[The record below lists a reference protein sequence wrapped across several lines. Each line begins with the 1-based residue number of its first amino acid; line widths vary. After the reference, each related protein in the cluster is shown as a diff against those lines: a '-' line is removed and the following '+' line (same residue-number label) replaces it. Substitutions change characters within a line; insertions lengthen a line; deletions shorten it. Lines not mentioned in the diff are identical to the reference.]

1 MGIPPVDSSLRARF
15 FRVLLIVALISGVS
29 SSAWAR
35 VQSIEML
42 DPDVGWVT
50 TAEEYGRG
58 SLFWTTDG
66 GTHWRDITPNPFDSE
81 RQPAV
86 FNSGNAQPAR
96 IASVFFLDTHRGWVL
111 FCCGQ
116 SDSTDAEDAVPR
128 FDLAMTTDS
137 GATWSIARVSLP
149 AQTRDNV
156 KAADGGQV
164 QFADSLHGWMNL
176 TTCGFTHTCNASMIA
191 TSDGGRT
198 WHPVEEGP
206 PGDADPFSLVTPSLG
221 WQVSIPNGWVGND
234 EDAELYVT
242 RDGARNWKQVSLPF
256 PRKMLSAAFAK
267 GSRPSAYYSCLP
279 TFTDADHGLLAVTYM
294 DEKNGWNSAIV
305 LFETA
310 DAGHSWQPIR
320 SITHLYLPGMNARY
334 SVEVSDS
341 TLFAITTSRDEKHA
355 TLYKDGPDG
364 RTNTDISSYFWPQG
378 QLSSAQLSFATARQ
392 GWMLGKNLSSTT
404 DAGATWTTLNPQA
417 DETVPATCCQPLIHF
432 PMDAMQLLS
441 PNIGWASWQGDLFW
455 TEDSGLTWTEIT
467 PARNIFG
474 SHKLLSVFFLDTKQ
488 GWALSADAVFST
500 TDAGDHWSMTTLD
513 ISKLQERKWSNAT
526 LGQIYFADS
535 AHGWMSMDVEEV
547 GQVHKAWL
555 LVTSDGGRSW
565 APAPTDPGVAG
576 TIRLVTPTAGWLRS
590 FSGDELLV
598 THDAAHS
605 WEKVSLTPPE
615 GGFSNS
621 DATYDL
627 PTFENS
633 EHGHLAVTYTGGL
646 GRKAIAILYAT
657 DDGGL
662 TWKPDSTLRDLASVP
677 VGSGVSSTVVGSTW
691 ITATQL
697 NSSSNPVITP
707 IASGATLSAA
717 YHSESG
723 YYGSHKLSFITPSL
737 GWVLTNSDYL
747 LSTSDGG
754 ATWTELDPRSSK
766 EASFTHPQSRSRALG
781 TLIGS
786 MQLLRPGIG
795 VVTAVHSGTLDEG
808 DFHLMRTDNDG
819 AQWKDI
825 SPLTTTTDGNFS
837 NYFFLDPNHGWLL
850 LWNLAPAVPRVGKP
864 QFELESTTDGGATW
878 SRTHIAV
885 PDLESMRDKIL
896 SGAKISFVDPAH
908 GWMSMIVSG
917 VGTIDIYWETTADG
931 GKTWTAASTSSI
943 RPSGVRFVT
952 PTLAWMIDDP
962 STAVSAPPAPARMP
976 ATPGAIEQDTTPA
989 GMHGFIIPGPLKAD
1003 GFRPL
1008 RHIRS
1013 DSRYYAP
1020 SSNDLYV
1027 TRDGAKSWN
1036 RASFAAPKEVYGLG
1050 GDTNAPLSTIYGL
1063 PTFTDGDHGFLP
1075 VTYTAGT
1082 NPVFYYHAVLFQTAD
1097 GGRTWK
1103 PDRTLFSNPSIGG
1116 LKSRGFA
1123 CNPATVLSAV
1133 EGSDWVVAS
1142 HPLEG
1147 PPSFRTVAADSSLDI
1162 TPTLENQVAS
1172 AYGNDVFCQILQ
1184 QGFRLDFVTPSTGWI
1199 IWRGALL
1206 STTNAGGTWTPIGP
1220 TVTP

>member
-1 MGIPPVDSSLRARF
+1 
-15 FRVLLIVALISGVS
+15 
-29 SSAWAR
+29 
-35 VQSIEML
+35 ML
-42 DPDVGWVT
+42 APDVGWVT

-58 SLFWTTDG
+58 RLFWTTDG

-81 RQPAV
+81 KQPAV
-86 FNSGNAQPAR
+86 FNSGNVQPYQ

-116 SDSTDAEDAVPR
+116 SDSTDSEDRGMPQ

-137 GATWSIARVSLP
+137 GATWSIARVSIP

-156 KAADGGQV
+156 QAADGGQV

-198 WHPVEEGP
+198 WRPVQEGP
-206 PGDADPFSLVTPSLG
+206 PGDADPFSMVTPSLG

-242 RDGARNWKQVSLPF
+242 HNGSKHWDQVSVPF
-256 PRKMLSAAFAK
+256 PKKMLSSAFAK
-267 GSRPSAYYSCLP
+267 GSHPSAYYHDLP
-279 TFTDADHGLLAVTYM
+279 TYQDSRHGHLPVTYN
-294 DEKNGWNSAIV
+294 DENNNWKSAIV

-320 SITHLYLPGMNARY
+320 SITNLYLPGMNASY
-334 SVEVSDS
+334 AVAVADS
-341 TLFAITTSRDEKHA
+341 TLIAITSSQNEKLV
-355 TLYKDGPDG
+355 TLSKDGPDG
-364 RTNTDISSYFWPQG
+364 RTNTDISSYFNTR
-378 QLSSAQLSFATARQ
+378 LSGLASAQLSFATPKQ
-392 GWMLGKNLSSTT
+392 GWMLVGSKLLSTL
-404 DAGATWTTLNPQA
+404 DGGATWTTLNPQA
-417 DETVPATCCQPLIHF
+417 DETAPATCCQPLIHF
-432 PMDAMQLLS
+432 PMDSMQLLS
-441 PNIGWASWQGDLFW
+441 SKIGWASWQGDLFR

-488 GWALSADAVFST
+488 GWALSADAIFST
-500 TDAGDHWSMTTLD
+500 TDAGAHWSMTTLD
-513 ISKLQERKWSNAT
+513 ISTLQDRKWGNST

-535 AHGWMSMDVEEV
+535 AHGWASMDVE
-547 GQVHKAWL
+547 GYRQVHKTLL

-565 APAPTDPGVAG
+565 TPAPTDPGVAG
-576 TIRLVTPTAGWLRS
+576 SIRLVTPKAGWLRS
-590 FSGDELLV
+590 FSGDELVV
-598 THDAAHS
+598 TYDAAHS

-615 GGFSNS
+615 GGYSNT

-646 GRKAIAILYAT
+646 GKKAIAVLYAT

-662 TWKPDSTLRDLASVP
+662 TWKPDSTLKDLASVP

-691 ITATQL
+691 ITATEL
-697 NSSSNPVITP
+697 NGSGSNPLITP
-707 IASGATLSAA
+707 IASGATLGAD

-737 GWVLTNSDYL
+737 GWVLTNADRL

-754 ATWTELDPRSSK
+754 LTWTELDPRSSK
-766 EASFTHPQSRSRALG
+766 QASFAHPQPRARAIG

-786 MQLLRPGIG
+786 MQLLGPGIG
-795 VVTAVHSGTLDEG
+795 VVTAVHGGTLDEG
-808 DFHLMRTDNDG
+808 DFHLMRTDDDG

-885 PDLESMRDKIL
+885 PDLESLRDKIL
-896 SGAKISFVDPAH
+896 AGAKISFVDPAH
-908 GWMSMIVSG
+908 GWMSMVVSG

-931 GKTWTAASTSSI
+931 GKTWTAASASSI
-943 RPSGVRFVT
+943 RPAGVRFVT
-952 PTLAWMIDDP
+952 PALAWMIDDP
-962 STAVSAPPAPARMP
+962 STAASAPPPPAAAP
-976 ATPGAIEQDTTPA
+976 ATPGAMEQDTTPA
-989 GMHGFIIPGPLKAD
+989 GMHGFIIPGPLKGD

-1008 RHIRS
+1008 RHIRT
-1013 DSRYYAP
+1013 DSRYNAP

-1050 GDTNAPLSTIYGL
+1050 GDPNAPLSTIYGL
-1063 PTFTDGDHGFLP
+1063 PTFTDGAHGFLP
-1075 VTYTAGT
+1075 VTYTAGI
-1082 NPVFYYHAVLFQTAD
+1082 NPNFHYHAILFETAD
-1097 GGRTWK
+1097 AGRTWK
-1103 PDRTLFSNPSIGG
+1103 PDRTLFSNLSHRG
-1116 LKSRGFA
+1116 LT

-1133 EGSDWVVAS
+1133 EGSTWVVAS

-1147 PPSFRTVAADSSLDI
+1147 PPSFRTVDAGSSLDL

-1172 AYGNDVFCQILQ
+1172 AYGNDVFCQIVQ

-1199 IWRGALL
+1199 TWRGALL
-1206 STTNAGGTWTPIGP
+1206 STTNAGNTWTPISP